1 MLYQKQK
8 NKIPTKISELEN
20 DAEFLKEED
29 LEGYVKQSWVTANF
43 LNSNEVQQLIEAY
56 LAKK

>member
-1 MLYQKQK
+1 MPSSENWQLYMQQVNNALLEIE

-29 LEGYVKQSWVTANF
+29 LDGYAKQN
-43 LNSNEVQQLIEAY
+43 
-56 LAKK
+56 